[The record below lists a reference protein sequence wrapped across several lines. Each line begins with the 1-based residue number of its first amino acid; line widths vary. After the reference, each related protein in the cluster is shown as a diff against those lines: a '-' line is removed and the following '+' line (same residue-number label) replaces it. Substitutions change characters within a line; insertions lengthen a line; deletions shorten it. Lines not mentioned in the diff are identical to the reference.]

1 MRRITTKISFVLAV
15 VTMVVGIAWA
25 TSVHLKNN
33 RNPNFIDNTG
43 PAPSGD
49 LTLTTTGALAGL
61 GNGDVVIAVEAKANP
76 TGQCCNPSGECKV
89 PGHNPAAVKLT
100 GTEAIPGADIKND
113 NLSFT
118 VSTAPPVTPIPGAP
132 DCPNTSWAENI
143 TDLVFT
149 RATVTVYQPAILA
162 CVNGANNGTLC
173 TSSTECTG
181 GGSCAPVNPSNT
193 TQTAQAV
200 FATTCTL
207 SGVDGTL
214 ASSCP

>member
-100 GTEAIPGADIKND
+100 GTEAIPGADIKNG
-113 NLSFT
+113 NLSFS
-118 VSTAPPVTPIPGAP
+118 VSTKAPSTSITPPAE
-132 DCPNTSWAENI
+132 CPNNSWTETI

-149 RATVTVYQPAILA
+149 MAHITVFQPAVLA
-162 CVNGANNGTLC
+162 CVMGSNNGTSC
-173 TSSTECTG
+173 TSDSGCTG
-181 GGSCAPVNPSNT
+181 GGSCAPVDANT
-193 TQTAQAV
+193 GGTALAV
-200 FATTCTL
+200 FATTCNL
-207 SGVDGTL
+207 SGVDGIL
-214 ASSCP
+214 GKSCP